1 MGNEE
6 TIKGYMYKLQY
17 MKNKTL
23 INITHFTIR
32 SDAHL
37 GSSVIGHTYNN
48 LVLWATLGYT

>member
-1 MGNEE
+1 MGNEQ
-6 TIKGYMYKLQY
+6 TIKGYMYTLQY

-37 GSSVIGHTYNN
+37 GSSVIVHTYNN